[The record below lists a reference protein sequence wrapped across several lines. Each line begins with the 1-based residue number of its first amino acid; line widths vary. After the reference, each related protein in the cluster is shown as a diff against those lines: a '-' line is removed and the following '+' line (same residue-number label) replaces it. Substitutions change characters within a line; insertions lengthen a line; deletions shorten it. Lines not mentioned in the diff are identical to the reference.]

1 MPFLTNRHLREITTS
16 VVAPGIRRRI
26 KPYTCTARRRRS
38 ADKVRRYLS
47 PIWRK
52 RGHFLR
58 CRYICQR
65 PVLSRRIPFNSFAD
79 HISDYGDMEPSSR
92 EDYAIDLGVL
102 VRLQKCLRFF
112 GDLVSELRNAI
123 INGGSLI
130 TFSEHYLVI
139 SWP

>member
-1 MPFLTNRHLREITTS
+1 
-16 VVAPGIRRRI
+16 
-26 KPYTCTARRRRS
+26 
-38 ADKVRRYLS
+38 
-47 PIWRK
+47 
-52 RGHFLR
+52 
-58 CRYICQR
+58 
-65 PVLSRRIPFNSFAD
+65 
-79 HISDYGDMEPSSR
+79 MEPSSR